1 MILRS
6 VNFRPGTS
14 PHTDVFRPKYRK
26 ANVQSRI
33 QTYDVINCYHPSSH
47 SLQQY
52 NRPTRWIGLSQI
64 TPKHLRYDRYNGR
77 YRATTVF
84 SFLTLKCIT
93 LRQNSF
99 FGLKKVIFAFN
110 FSCLFTFLA
119 DCLHIWYGIQLFVY
133 NFVFFFSC
141 LFIHFVRISAVC
153 LHL

>member
-1 MILRS
+1 MLKCLLFFVNLDILLDRIFLEHLRIFHWSSQRVFAFRASVMILKS

-33 QTYDVINCYHPSSH
+33 QTYDVISCYHPSSH

-84 SFLTLKCIT
+84 LFLTLKCIT

-99 FGLKKVIFAFN
+99 FGLK
-110 FSCLFTFLA
+110 S
-119 DCLHIWYGIQLFVY
+119 
-133 NFVFFFSC
+133 
-141 LFIHFVRISAVC
+141 HFC
-153 LHL
+153 F